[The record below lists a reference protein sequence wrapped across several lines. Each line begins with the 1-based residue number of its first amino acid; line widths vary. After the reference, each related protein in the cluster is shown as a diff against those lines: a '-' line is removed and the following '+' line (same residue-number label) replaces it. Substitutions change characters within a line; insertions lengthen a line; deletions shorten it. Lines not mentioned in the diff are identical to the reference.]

1 MLLEE
6 VKNCY
11 YTENMNLRQLIPLA
25 ASELETMAA
34 KYARQ
39 ALELEK
45 KGSKSLAITKY
56 QRAIEIL
63 LKLCQLYPENHS
75 NATYM
80 KHIES
85 YSNRVKDLQTQ
96 SPSVDKSEKGEEKIS
111 EFILTEKPD
120 VGWEDIVGL
129 ETAKKAVEE
138 SIVFP
143 VRRPDLFPLGW
154 PRGILLFGPSGC
166 GKTLLAA
173 AVASQVDA
181 TFFYVDAASIMSK
194 WLGESEKNVAKLFVA
209 AREAADNS
217 KPAIIFIDEIDSMT
231 SVQKEEVGGEVRAR
245 NQFLRE
251 MDSLVDKKKRLHIY
265 IIGATNKPWNLDD
278 AFIRRFQKRIMVPL
292 PDLNAR
298 REMFEMY
305 TRGLDLGYDVEL
317 MELAKTTEG
326 YSGSDIHDLCQAVQI
341 KVVGEFF
348 LNSEGNNTLIK
359 PRSLSLTD
367 FQNVLKD
374 RKPSVT
380 PYMLYNFQRWADEFK
395 AH

>member
-1 MLLEE
+1 M
-6 VKNCY
+6 
-11 YTENMNLRQLIPLA
+11 PG
-25 ASELETMAA
+25 SELESMAA
-34 KYARQ
+34 NYARQ
-39 ALELEK
+39 AMKLDK
-45 KGSKSLAITKY
+45 QGSRSLAVIKY

-63 LKLCQLYPENHS
+63 LKLCQIYPDQQS
-75 NATYM
+75 NPTYL
-80 KHIES
+80 KHIEA
-85 YSNRVKDLQTQ
+85 YSSRVRALQRQTSDSGKQ
-96 SPSVDKSEKGEEKIS
+96 EKSEKEPN

-120 VGWEDIVGL
+120 VQWEDVVGL
-129 ETAKKAVEE
+129 ESAKKAVEE
-138 SIVFP
+138 SIIFP
-143 VRRPDLFPLGW
+143 VKRADLFPLGW

-173 AVASQVDA
+173 AVSSQIDA

-194 WLGESEKNVAKLFVA
+194 WLGESEKNVSKLFSA
-209 AREAADNS
+209 SRKAADNS

-231 SVQKEEVGGEVRAR
+231 SVQKEEVGGEIRAR

-265 IIGATNKPWNLDD
+265 VIGATNKPWNLDE

-292 PDLNAR
+292 PDSEAR

-305 TRGLDLGYDVEL
+305 TRGLELGEDVDLK
-317 MELAKTTEG
+317 ELAETTEG
-326 YSGSDIHDLCQAVQI
+326 YSGSDIHDLCQAVQM
-341 KVVGEFF
+341 KVVREFF
-348 LNSEGNNTLIK
+348 ETIENEDDTRK
-359 PRSLSLTD
+359 PRMLSLSD
-367 FQNVLKD
+367 FQNVLEN

>member
-1 MLLEE
+1 M
-6 VKNCY
+6 NNGY
-11 YTENMNLRQLIPLA
+11 YTEIENLRQLILLA
-25 ASELETMAA
+25 ASELEIMAA

-39 ALELEK
+39 AMKLEK
-45 KGSKSLAITKY
+45 QGSGSLAITKY
-56 QRAIEIL
+56 QRSIEIL
-63 LKLCQLYPENHS
+63 LKLCQLYPQNQS
-75 NATYM
+75 KIIYV

-96 SPSVDKSEKGEEKIS
+96 GPQVNRADKDKTKIN

-120 VGWEDIVGL
+120 VKWKDIVGL
-129 ETAKKAVEE
+129 KTAKKAVEE
-138 SIVFP
+138 SIIFP
-143 VRRPDLFPLGW
+143 ARRQDLFPLGW

-173 AVASQVDA
+173 AVASQIDA

-194 WLGESEKNVAKLFVA
+194 WLGESEKNVAKLFA
-209 AREAADNS
+209 ATREATSNL

-265 IIGATNKPWNLDD
+265 VIGATNKPWNLDD
-278 AFIRRFQKRIMVPL
+278 AFIRRFQKRIMIPL
-292 PDLNAR
+292 PGLNAR

-305 TRGLDLGYDVEL
+305 TLGLDLGFDVDL
-317 MELAKTTEG
+317 MELAKTTDG

-341 KVVGEFF
+341 KIVGEFF
-348 LNSEGNNTLIK
+348 ETSAEEDNTAK
-359 PRSLSLTD
+359 PRSLSLID

-395 AH
+395 AY

>member
-1 MLLEE
+1 M
-6 VKNCY
+6 
-11 YTENMNLRQLIPLA
+11 PG
-25 ASELETMAA
+25 SELESMAA
-34 KYARQ
+34 NYARQ
-39 ALELEK
+39 AMKLDK
-45 KGSKSLAITKY
+45 QGSRSLAVIKY

-63 LKLCQLYPENHS
+63 LKLCQIYPDQQS
-75 NATYM
+75 NPTYL

-85 YSNRVKDLQTQ
+85 YSSRVRTLQKQTPDSGKQ
-96 SPSVDKSEKGEEKIS
+96 EKGEKEPN

-120 VGWEDIVGL
+120 VQWEDVVGL
-129 ETAKKAVEE
+129 ESAKKAVEE
-138 SIVFP
+138 SIIFP
-143 VRRPDLFPLGW
+143 VKRADLFPLGW

-173 AVASQVDA
+173 AVSSQIDA

-194 WLGESEKNVAKLFVA
+194 WLGESEKNVSKLFA
-209 AREAADNS
+209 ASRQAADNS

-231 SVQKEEVGGEVRAR
+231 SVQKEEVGGEIRAR

-265 IIGATNKPWNLDD
+265 VIGATNKPWNLDE

-292 PDLNAR
+292 PDTEAR
-298 REMFEMY
+298 RQMFEMY
-305 TRGLDLGYDVEL
+305 THGLELREDVDLT
-317 MELAKTTEG
+317 ELADTTEG
-326 YSGSDIHDLCQAVQI
+326 HSGSDIHDLCQAVQM
-341 KVVGEFF
+341 KVVREFF
-348 LNSEGNNTLIK
+348 ETSEDENDTRKL
-359 PRSLSLTD
+359 RMLSLND
-367 FQNVLKD
+367 FQNVLEN